1 MFGVMIPGIV
11 DNGNFAQ
18 ISFRFFLLIVAIS
31 CGSWKTPAILN

>member
-18 ISFRFFLLIVAIS
+18 SFRFFLLIVAIE
-31 CGSWKTPAILN
+31 PPLY